1 MEAGVP
7 LVPLRYEGA
16 TWGKA
21 KSNFPDVDADYI
33 QDQVTVEGVTFDVRP
48 VLRKLFSIKA
58 IEHSREYF
66 DGFMER
72 LIRHLP
78 AIQSQRP

>member
-7 LVPLRYEGA
+7 LVPLRYDGA
-16 TWGKA
+16 TWGLPGDKR
-21 KSNFPDVDADYI
+21 NFPDVDADYI
-33 QDQVTVEGVTFDVRP
+33 MDEVTVEGVTFEVRP

-66 DGFMER
+66 DGFVDR
-72 LIRHLP
+72 LIRQLP
-78 AIQSQRP
+78 EI

>member
-1 MEAGVP
+1 VEAGVL

-21 KSNFPDVDADYI
+21 KSKFPDVDADYI
-33 QDQVTVEGVTFDVRP
+33 QDQVTVEGVTFQVRP
-48 VLRKLFSIKA
+48 VLRKLFSIKT

-66 DGFMER
+66 SGFMDR
-72 LIRHLP
+72 LIQQLP
-78 AIQSQRP
+78 KI